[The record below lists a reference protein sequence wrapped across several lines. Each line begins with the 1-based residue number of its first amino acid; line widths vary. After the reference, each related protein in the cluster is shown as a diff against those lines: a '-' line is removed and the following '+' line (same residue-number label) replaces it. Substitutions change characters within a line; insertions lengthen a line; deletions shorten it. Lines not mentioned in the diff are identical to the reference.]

1 MNKIIWL
8 CIIVFFARIIDTS
21 LATIRSVLVIKE
33 KRKLAVIIAFFEILV
48 WFLIVKE
55 ALNTDNSAFY
65 IALSYSAGYA
75 TGVYVGMII
84 TDKFIPSNVSI
95 NIVVHEKDE
104 IIKALIDNNFAVSIS
119 KIKGKDLINN
129 KYMIFVAT
137 TSKKVAELKSIV
149 TNIDPKAFIVISE
162 NKAVIGG
169 YK

>member
-1 MNKIIWL
+1 MNKIILL
-8 CIIVFFARIIDTS
+8 CILVFFARIIDTS

-55 ALNTDNSAFY
+55 ALNTDNSALY

-84 TDKFIPSNVSI
+84 TDKFIPSNVSV
-95 NIVVHEKDE
+95 NIVVHEKDD
-104 IIKALIDNNFAVSIS
+104 IIKALIENNFAVSIS

-137 TSKKVAELKSIV
+137 TSKRVGDLKRIV
-149 TNIDPKAFIVISE
+149 TTIDEKAFIVISE